1 MTYASTTPSTPF
13 TLRALLGLGMV
24 LFMNACL
31 VAAPR
36 SVAALGEPKGD
47 EKGAKRAAMNERKQS
62 FLKP

>member
-1 MTYASTTPSTPF
+1 MTCASTTPSSSF
-13 TLRALLGLGMV
+13 TLRALLSLGMV

-36 SVAALGEPKGD
+36 SVAAHGEPKGD
-47 EKGAKRAAMNERKQS
+47 EKSAKRAATNERKQS